1 MHPYPVFQEHLYEN
15 TSLKKSKKNNFIRLE
30 TISNYINK
38 INISISS
45 FRRTNV
51 VNRVFM
57 LAISYSSRVLLE
69 YASFPY
75 VPTII
80 IKSPNRATH
89 IIITCIAYTTLLR
102 VVVKSFRFLE
112 IRNTS
117 SFKLSKIQNHKNFL
131 SLISPKFKKN

>member
-1 MHPYPVFQEHLYEN
+1 MHPYPVFQEHLYKN

-30 TISNYINK
+30 TTSNYINK

-69 YASFPY
+69 YASFPH

-112 IRNTS
+112 IRTPRASNC
-117 SFKLSKIQNHKNFL
+117 Q
-131 SLISPKFKKN
+131 KFKTIRTF